1 MFVPLGSLQDC
12 GFIVFCFIWELVLF
26 LPQLYF
32 FFYITNTRVSDGSL
46 TYLDLLHDL
55 FYGGNHSDDII

>member
-1 MFVPLGSLQDC
+1 MFVPLGSLQGC

-32 FFYITNTRVSDGSL
+32 FFYITHTRVSDGSL
-46 TYLDLLHDL
+46 TYLDLQHDL
-55 FYGGNHSDDII
+55 FYGGNHSDYIS